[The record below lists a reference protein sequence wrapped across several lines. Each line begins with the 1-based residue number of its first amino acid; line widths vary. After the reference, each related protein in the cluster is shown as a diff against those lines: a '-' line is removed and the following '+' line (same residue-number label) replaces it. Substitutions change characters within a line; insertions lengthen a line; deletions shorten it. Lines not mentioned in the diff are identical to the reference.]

1 MIECT
6 ECGSTDLRKKG
17 IRNGL
22 QRYRCNHCGAWTSER
37 EYVALYPK
45 SGRIVG
51 FAGSTISIGKCGLDD
66 PIIIPLGD
74 CLDYS
79 PLILDSSAYPV
90 IVGADAHVPYHDAQ
104 AIRIFINRAK
114 SIGAKTVILNGD
126 WLDCYQLSRF
136 SRDPNMRDIVGEIAM
151 LKTILGIIRDELPD
165 ARIIYK
171 FGNHEDRFDAYIM
184 ANAKELYGLK
194 SIHLDELA
202 ELGLKELKIEVVR
215 DKRIIRIGHLNVIH
229 GHEYPGGMSA
239 PVNPARG
246 LYLKAKKS
254 ALEGHFHQ
262 SSEHTETAIN
272 DDVVTDWSIGCLCGL
287 HPLYMP
293 LNKWNHG
300 FAEIMEEDGFF
311 IVRNRKI
318 IGGRLL

>member
-22 QRYRCNHCGAWTSER
+22 QRYRCNHCGTWTTDIAIAESLCE
-37 EYVALYPK
+37 LYKAAYIPRFE
-45 SGRIVG
+45 G
-51 FAGSTISIGKCGLDD
+51 
-66 PIIIPLGD
+66 PIIGFGKSIPVGD

-104 AIRIFINRAK
+104 ALRIFINRAR

-136 SRDPNMRDIVGEIAM
+136 ARDPNMRNIAGEIAT